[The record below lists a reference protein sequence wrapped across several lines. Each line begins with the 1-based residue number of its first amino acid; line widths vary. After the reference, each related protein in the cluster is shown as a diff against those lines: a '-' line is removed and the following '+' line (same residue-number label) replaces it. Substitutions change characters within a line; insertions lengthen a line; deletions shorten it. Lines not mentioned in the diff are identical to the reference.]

1 MARPPKVNID
11 AALQRIV
18 DRVTTRAQAA
28 VLDLGATIDELLSV
42 PGATERSVFE
52 ALAKATS
59 PIAQRA
65 SSSTLSAM
73 RTTIEASVG
82 READAVAREV
92 FERAGVSG
100 RWTWVAVL
108 DARTCDKG
116 LGPGGCEQRHAR
128 SFTEAELADIGEPRA
143 GGTVCRGNCRCVI
156 VPEEIAV
163 EDATVRADLKDP
175 IRRPRRKRRQT

>member
-1 MARPPKVNID
+1 MARPRVNLD

-42 PGATERSVFE
+42 PGATERGVFE
-52 ALAKATS
+52 ALARATS

-65 SSSTLSAM
+65 SDAARGAM
-73 RTTIEASVG
+73 RTTLEASVG

-100 RWTWVAVL
+100 RWTWVSVL
-108 DARTCDKG
+108 DARTCDRG
-116 LGPGGCEQRHAR
+116 IGPGGCEQRHAR
-128 SFTEAELADIGEPRA
+128 SFDEAELAEIGEPRA

-156 VPEEIAV
+156 VPEEIAT
-163 EDATVRADLKDP
+163 EDATVRADLRDP
-175 IRRPRRKRRQT
+175 IRRPRRRRQA